1 MIVAAAA
8 ILATGAAASR
18 IPPRYLLR
26 AGVALLLLGALPF
39 YRALEPRSINLTLAL
54 VLAGLSAGLTNGSF
68 AVLLT
73 DLFPVNIR
81 FTGVALVFNV
91 AFTLFSGLS
100 PLAATTLIRETGQP
114 VSPAYVMIVSAAIAF
129 AGSLAMR
136 RYGTGELDVT

>member
-8 ILATGAAASR
+8 ILASGALASKV
-18 IPPRYLLR
+18 PPRYLLR
-26 AGVALLLLGALPF
+26 AGAGLLLVGAFPF
-39 YRALEPRSINLTLAL
+39 YRGLEQRSINLTLAL

-73 DLFPVNIR
+73 DLFPIHVR

-100 PLAATTLIRETGQP
+100 PLVATTLIRETGQA
-114 VSPAYVMIVSAAIAF
+114 VSPAWVMIVSAVVAL
-129 AGSLAMR
+129 AGSLAVR
-136 RYGTGELDVT
+136 RYGSGDLELT